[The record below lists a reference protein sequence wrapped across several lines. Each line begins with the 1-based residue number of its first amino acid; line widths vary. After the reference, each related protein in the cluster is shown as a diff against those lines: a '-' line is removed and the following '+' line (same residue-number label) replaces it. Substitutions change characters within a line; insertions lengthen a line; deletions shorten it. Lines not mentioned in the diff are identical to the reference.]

1 MTRLLLGLCT
11 PLYLQRSGSAD
22 GQSLGCLQGVE
33 LYNHSLAPVPN
44 SFDMEHANI
53 AEAPAAASLVLELH
67 DMLHRQ
73 FTKPWSS
80 AMKSDDGGSAAA
92 PLRPKPP
99 YRGWAFGSNLTNQE
113 LYPPGAALSHSRIVC
128 VCGLTERVSA
138 WIRHDQLRAGE
149 HHRLLPTRLGGLRCS
164 HRAVLQTGPPVA
176 SHNTPC
182 DAACFAKQGV
192 ALLCVPSGSRSP
204 PSSG

>member
-1 MTRLLLGLCT
+1 M
-11 PLYLQRSGSAD
+11 
-22 GQSLGCLQGVE
+22 LQGVE

-53 AEAPAAASLVLELH
+53 AQAPAAASLVLELH

-99 YRGWAFGSNLTNQE
+99 YRGWAFGSNLTNLE
-113 LYPPGAALSHSRIVC
+113 LFPPGAALPRPSR

-138 WIRHDQLRAGE
+138 WIRHDQLCAGE
-149 HHRLLPTRLGGLRCS
+149 HHRLQTTRLGGLRCS

-192 ALLCVPSGSRSP
+192 ALLYMRPIQPSP

>member
-1 MTRLLLGLCT
+1 M
-11 PLYLQRSGSAD
+11 
-22 GQSLGCLQGVE
+22 LQGVE

-53 AEAPAAASLVLELH
+53 AQAPAAASLVLELH

-113 LYPPGAALSHSRIVC
+113 LYPPGAALPRPLPC
-128 VCGLTERVSA
+128 V
-138 WIRHDQLRAGE
+138 RAD
-149 HHRLLPTRLGGLRCS
+149 
-164 HRAVLQTGPPVA
+164 RA
-176 SHNTPC
+176 C
-182 DAACFAKQGV
+182 
-192 ALLCVPSGSRSP
+192 LCLVQARSTLCR
-204 PSSG
+204 

>member
-1 MTRLLLGLCT
+1 
-11 PLYLQRSGSAD
+11 
-22 GQSLGCLQGVE
+22 
-33 LYNHSLAPVPN
+33 
-44 SFDMEHANI
+44 MEHANI
-53 AEAPAAASLVLELH
+53 AQAPAAASLVLELH

-99 YRGWAFGSNLTNQE
+99 YRGWAFGSNLTNLE
-113 LYPPGAALSHSRIVC
+113 LNPPGAALPQPSRVC
-128 VCGLTERVSA
+128 ELTERVSA
-138 WIRHDQLRAGE
+138 WFRHDQLCAGE
-149 HHRLLPTRLGGLRCS
+149 HHRLQTTRLGGLRCS

-192 ALLCVPSGSRSP
+192 ALLYMRPIQPVHRHQ
-204 PSSG
+204 SSG